1 MSIFTKRLNMK
12 QYIISGIVGAAVII
26 LGIVVITSF
35 VTPINYAP
43 IYLLN
48 PEKALTYN
56 DSLVID
62 SVKCV
67 HIEVL
72 RDLESKGVLL
82 NPSEYTSHI
91 TDYYNSLIAIL
102 LGLFAIFTFGTIYSI
117 KSASKKEIDDIK
129 TDIENHKVRTNA
141 ELKQNIVGAL
151 SELMRDSISF
161 KDTCINALYGRIEDE
176 ILRHEDK
183 EAIDNRILKLES
195 DIKLLFEAYDN
206 LEEEKSS
213 NQEIE

>member
-1 MSIFTKRLNMK
+1 MSIFAKRLNMK

-195 DIKLLFEAYDN
+195 DIKLLFEVYDN

>member
-1 MSIFTKRLNMK
+1 MRK
-12 QYIISGIVGAAVII
+12 YIISGIVGAAVII
-26 LGIVVITSF
+26 LVIIVVTSF

-62 SVKCV
+62 SIKCV

-102 LGLFAIFTFGTIYSI
+102 LGLFAILTFGTIYSI

-129 TDIENHKVRTNA
+129 TDIDNHKVRTNA

-195 DIKLLFEAYDN
+195 DMKLLFEAYVN

>member
-1 MSIFTKRLNMK
+1 MK
-12 QYIISGIVGAAVII
+12 QYIISGVVGAAVII

-195 DIKLLFEAYDN
+195 DIKLLFEAYEN

>member
-1 MSIFTKRLNMK
+1 MK

-48 PEKALTYN
+48 TEKALTYN

>member
-1 MSIFTKRLNMK
+1 MK

-117 KSASKKEIDDIK
+117 KSASKKGIDDIK

>member
-1 MSIFTKRLNMK
+1 MK
-12 QYIISGIVGAAVII
+12 KYIISGIVGAAVII
-26 LGIVVITSF
+26 LVTVVITSF

>member
-1 MSIFTKRLNMK
+1 MK

-195 DIKLLFEAYDN
+195 DIKLLFEVYDN

>member
-1 MSIFTKRLNMK
+1 MSIFAKRLNMK

-161 KDTCINALYGRIEDE
+161 KDTCINGLYGRIEDE

>member
-1 MSIFTKRLNMK
+1 MK

-151 SELMRDSISF
+151 GELMRDSISF

>member
-1 MSIFTKRLNMK
+1 MRK
-12 QYIISGIVGAAVII
+12 YVISGIVGAAVII
-26 LGIVVITSF
+26 LVIVIITSF

-56 DSLVID
+56 DSLAID
-62 SVKCV
+62 SIKCE

-91 TDYYNSLIAIL
+91 TDYYNSLITIL

-117 KSASKKEIDDIK
+117 KSASKKKIDDIK

-141 ELKQNIVGAL
+141 ELKQNIVEAL

-206 LEEEKSS
+206 FEEEKSS

>member
-1 MSIFTKRLNMK
+1 MK

-195 DIKLLFEAYDN
+195 DIKAEFN
-206 LEEEKSS
+206 LQMQQNSD
-213 NQEIE
+213 

>member
-1 MSIFTKRLNMK
+1 MRK
-12 QYIISGIVGAAVII
+12 YIISGIVGAAVII
-26 LGIVVITSF
+26 LVIVVVTSF

-62 SVKCV
+62 SIKCV

-102 LGLFAIFTFGTIYSI
+102 LGLFAILTFGTIYSI

-129 TDIENHKVRTNA
+129 TDIDNHKVRTNA

-195 DIKLLFEAYDN
+195 DMKLLFEAYVN

>member
-1 MSIFTKRLNMK
+1 MK

-129 TDIENHKVRTNA
+129 TDI
-141 ELKQNIVGAL
+141 AL

>member
-1 MSIFTKRLNMK
+1 MK
-12 QYIISGIVGAAVII
+12 KYIISGIVGAAVII
-26 LGIVVITSF
+26 LVIVVIISF

-56 DSLVID
+56 DSLIID

-82 NPSEYTSHI
+82 NPSEYISHI

-117 KSASKKEIDDIK
+117 KSASKKEIDEIK
-129 TDIENHKVRTNA
+129 TDIESHKVRTNA
-141 ELKQNIVGAL
+141 ELKQNIIGAL

>member
-1 MSIFTKRLNMK
+1 MK
-12 QYIISGIVGAAVII
+12 KYIISGIVGAAVII

>member
-1 MSIFTKRLNMK
+1 MK

-151 SELMRDSISF
+151 SELMWDSISF

>member
-1 MSIFTKRLNMK
+1 MK

-48 PEKALTYN
+48 PENALTYN

>member
-1 MSIFTKRLNMK
+1 MSIFAKRLNMK

-117 KSASKKEIDDIK
+117 KSASKKKIDDIK

>member
-1 MSIFTKRLNMK
+1 MK
-12 QYIISGIVGAAVII
+12 NYIVSGIIGAAVII
-26 LGIVVITSF
+26 LILIIIIAVIA
-35 VTPINYAP
+35 PIDYAP

-48 PEKALTYN
+48 PEKALSYN
-56 DSLVID
+56 DSTAID
-62 SVKCV
+62 SIKCV
-67 HIEVL
+67 HIEIL
-72 RDLESKGVLL
+72 KDLEAKGVLL
-82 NPSEYTSHI
+82 NSCEYTSHV
-91 TDYYNSLIAIL
+91 TDYYNTLIAFL
-102 LGLFAIFTFGTIYSI
+102 LGLFVIFTFGTIYSI
-117 KSASKKEIDDIK
+117 KLVSRREIEEIK
-129 TDIENHKVRTNA
+129 TDIDTHKSKTNT
-141 ELKQNIVGAL
+141 ELKQNIVESL

-195 DIKLLFEAYDN
+195 DMKLLFEAYDN

>member
-1 MSIFTKRLNMK
+1 MN
-12 QYIISGIVGAAVII
+12 I
-26 LGIVVITSF
+26 LVTVVITSF